1 MGKKEK
7 IAIIYNPNAGQNRK
21 HFLSRVLL
29 FLEENNISF
38 SLLATEKPNHATK
51 IAEKLIDDDEYTK
64 IVAAGGDGTINEV
77 INGLYGSDKALG
89 IIPLGTVSVLARE
102 VGLDLDPK
110 HVADAIIKRK
120 IINIFP
126 AMIEGRCFSLMASV
140 GIDALSVKNVNLRLK
155 KAIGKSAYVFSF
167 IREAMK
173 SKNNSHMVKIK
184 KVEHKSYY
192 TIIAKG
198 RYYAGEYI
206 CAPDATIEDKNLH
219 VVMLKKKGLFE
230 LFKFFWAILR
240 NKVSSLKH
248 VDIIA
253 ASALT
258 VFSKNEEA
266 IQIDGDYYGQLPV
279 TINVAE
285 KAIKLIGPAP

>member
-1 MGKKEK
+1 MVTTAASTVVKKTARVRCDSGVSPYRRRVRRSRRRSPSFPCLCRR
-7 IAIIYNPNAGQNRK
+7 ISAHACPAQSRWQPRGRTQTLHTAITP
-21 HFLSRVLL
+21 
-29 FLEENNISF
+29 
-38 SLLATEKPNHATK
+38 ATRMDTA
-51 IAEKLIDDDEYTK
+51 ALVVAID
-64 IVAAGGDGTINEV
+64 
-77 INGLYGSDKALG
+77 
-89 IIPLGTVSVLARE
+89 
-102 VGLDLDPK
+102 DLDPK